1 MVPKDEALKKSG
13 CFNNNHENVTASI
26 FESAPFFDRKDIVQV
41 KYEMIRAVTK
51 DEGSITEI
59 SDAYGF
65 SRKSYYQTSEAFES
79 GGLHALIPKK
89 TGPKGPSKLNT
100 EVAEFIDS
108 YLAGHKGAKPKEIS
122 MQLEAEKGVK
132 VHPRSIYRYL
142 EKKTVPRPRQ

>member
-1 MVPKDEALKKSG
+1 MLTFFNSSAIIRATNKKGDYVKLPPKDEALKKSG

-51 DEGSITEI
+51 DEGSVTEI
-59 SDAYGF
+59 ADAYGF

-89 TGPKGPSKLNT
+89 TGPKGPSKLNP
-100 EVAEFIDS
+100 EVVRFIDS
-108 YLAGHKGAKPKEIS
+108 YLAGHKVS
-122 MQLEAEKGVK
+122 VK
-132 VHPRSIYRYL
+132 CPDVLDYPPL
-142 EKKTVPRPRQ
+142 P